1 MRGKISNGLHCCLP
15 TTFCL
20 IITRGAASNAGAEGL
35 IVNCTDL
42 DFCFIKFHLIQ
53 AKEVIS

>member
-1 MRGKISNGLHCCLP
+1 MRGEISNGFHCCLP

-20 IITRGAASNAGAEGL
+20 IITRGAASNVEAKDL

-42 DFCFIKFHLIQ
+42 DFCFIRFHLIQ
-53 AKEVIS
+53 AKKAIS

>member
-1 MRGKISNGLHCCLP
+1 MRGQISSGFHCGLP

-20 IITRGAASNAGAEGL
+20 IITRGAASSARAEGL

-42 DFCFIKFHLIQ
+42 DFSFIRFHLIQ
-53 AKEVIS
+53 AKEAIS